1 MEKGKR
7 EQALKSLYWLRPD
20 PNGVEGEMA
29 SIQGAI
35 DEAKVGFRLS
45 SWHWYCAYALLVG
58 EFG

>member
-20 PNGVEGEMA
+20 KDGVEGELA

-35 DEAKVGFRLS
+35 DEAKVRS
-45 SWHWYCAYALLVG
+45 VSAVCHYAS
-58 EFG
+58 